1 MHKLILLSIE
11 RCFRWRE
18 KERETQESWKR
29 GEACEDVCVCVES
42 ECMHMHRAC
51 RGVTTHT
58 KYLQ

>member
-29 GEACEDVCVCVES
+29 GEACEDVCVCAW
-42 ECMHMHRAC
+42 RATAC
-51 RGVTTHT
+51 ICIVHAAG
-58 KYLQ
+58 